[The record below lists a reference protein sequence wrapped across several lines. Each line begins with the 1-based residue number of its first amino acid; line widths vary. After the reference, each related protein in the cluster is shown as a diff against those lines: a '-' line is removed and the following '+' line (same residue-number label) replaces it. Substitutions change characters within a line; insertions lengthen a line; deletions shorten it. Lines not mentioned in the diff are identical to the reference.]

1 MISLKQIRYA
11 LAVAKHLHF
20 RKAAE
25 DCAISQSAL
34 STALSE
40 MEKLLG
46 FAVFE
51 RDNKKVLI
59 TPVGAQFL
67 DKAQSLQLQVD
78 DLMNLADAQRG
89 TLSFPMQVGMIPT
102 ICPYL
107 LPRVLPELALQYP
120 EFEMNVYEEQS
131 AQLVDKVRSGEID
144 TAVLALPYPIEGLL
158 SFEFWQED
166 LFWISH
172 KEDNPSTNEVVTT
185 KELEQSKLILL
196 RDGHCLKDHAL
207 SACQLSSEQAKSL
220 NATSLTT
227 LIQLVIGRFGSTLI
241 PELALTQLVKANPSL
256 SVKRLAEKGP
266 HRRLAFVVR
275 PNYTNLKN
283 IDALIQIFKSQL
295 KQQQTNLAAS

>member
-25 DCAISQSAL
+25 ECSISQSAL

-51 RDNKKVLI
+51 RDNKKVLV

-67 DKAQSLQLQVD
+67 EKARGLQLQVD
-78 DLMNLADAQRG
+78 DLMSLADAQRG
-89 TLSFPMQVGMIPT
+89 ELSFPMKIGMIPT

-107 LPRVLPELALQYP
+107 LPLVLPKLTEQYP
-120 EFEMNVYEEQS
+120 NFEMQVYEEQS
-131 AQLVDKVRSGEID
+131 APLVEKVRTGEID
-144 TAVLALPYPIEGLL
+144 TAILALPYPIDGLL
-158 SFEFWQED
+158 SFEFCQED

-172 KEDNPSTNEVVTT
+172 KDDITSTNEVVTT
-185 KELEQSKLILL
+185 KELENAKLILL

-207 SACQLSSEQAKSL
+207 SACQLNSEQAKSL

-227 LIQLVIGRFGSTLI
+227 LIQLVLGRFGSTLI

-256 SVKRLAEKGP
+256 SVKRLAEPGP
-266 HRRLAFVVR
+266 HRRLAFIVR

-283 IDALIQIFKSQL
+283 IDAR
-295 KQQQTNLAAS
+295 

>member
-25 DCAISQSAL
+25 ECSISQSAL

-51 RDNKKVLI
+51 RDNKKVLV

-67 DKAQSLQLQVD
+67 EKARGLQLQVD
-78 DLMNLADAQRG
+78 DLMSLADAQRG
-89 TLSFPMQVGMIPT
+89 ELSFPMKIGMIPT

-107 LPRVLPELALQYP
+107 LPLVLPKLTEQYL
-120 EFEMNVYEEQS
+120 EFC
-131 AQLVDKVRSGEID
+131 
-144 TAVLALPYPIEGLL
+144 
-158 SFEFWQED
+158 QED

-172 KEDNPSTNEVVTT
+172 KDDITSTNEVVTT
-185 KELEQSKLILL
+185 KELENAKLILL

-207 SACQLSSEQAKSL
+207 SACQLNSEQAKSL

-227 LIQLVIGRFGSTLI
+227 LIQLVLGRFGSTLI

-256 SVKRLAEKGP
+256 SVKRLAEPGP
-266 HRRLAFVVR
+266 HRRLAFIVR

-283 IDALIQIFKSQL
+283 IDALIAIFKSQL
-295 KQQQTNLAAS
+295 KLDKQP